1 MEGLSYFFIG
11 LRLMATVS
19 DWSEKALSDG
29 KVTLKE
35 AVELAERVCPILGVK
50 LEIDLT
56 GDKPETDLEQVEST
70 QEENNREKRSWE

>member
-1 MEGLSYFFIG
+1 MEGLSYFFLG

-19 DWSEKALSDG
+19 NWSEKALSDG

-35 AVELAERVCPILGVK
+35 AVDLAEGVCTILGVK

-56 GDKPETDLEQVEST
+56 GDKPKPPDLEIDTIKEST
-70 QEENNREKRSWE
+70 DHPKRSWE